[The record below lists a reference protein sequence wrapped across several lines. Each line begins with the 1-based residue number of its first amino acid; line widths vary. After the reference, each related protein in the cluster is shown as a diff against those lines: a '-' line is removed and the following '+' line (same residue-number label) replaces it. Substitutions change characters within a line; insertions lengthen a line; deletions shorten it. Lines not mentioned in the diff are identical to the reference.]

1 MCACVY
7 VFAKETESESGS
19 EQSALCV
26 FVLLCCE
33 CVPDSAADGY
43 LSERALLIWLG

>member
-1 MCACVY
+1 MCRS
-7 VFAKETESESGS
+7 AKGTANESGS
-19 EQSALCV
+19 GQFV
-26 FVLLCCE
+26 FALCCE